1 MVDYLFV
8 ISTTLIIP
16 FTIVSIYWTV
26 VLARKIHLSMKYMK
40 GVVRNISN
48 EESKYMCEQYY
59 YHYQTEIRKSILL
72 LMINFV
78 ELFGI
83 ASNYLDLVLQ
93 DYKFDPESV
102 ANSSV
107 KIYIEGCAN
116 VNNSLLTQN
125 QLDAS
130 AIPLLTTS
138 KTFGNVAEM
147 FVVALGICLMSY
159 LLNRMKREC
168 YFPINI
174 NIKKFLVVL
183 SIISF
188 VVILTSYFTFF
199 ILLGKI
205 LFVPVLIIDLIVF
218 ISFVKKFKQALLQI
232 ALERLIQHRS
242 NDIEMKQY
250 RYFSYTMFCI
260 CLGFSLIT
268 ISSTILNI
276 QRFILTAVF
285 HGQCYFPF
293 NLIFSSKISLPFTE
307 QDMSLIAQVN
317 NYFVITCH
325 VLNLFGAA
333 AFIFP
338 YIFITVTT
346 WMNFLYKKF
355 TRKFVV
361 QFRYKVYSNIQDST
375 LSKFLFLDQ
384 KI

>member
-1 MVDYLFV
+1 MVEYLIV
-8 ISTTLIIP
+8 ISTTLIIL

-78 ELFGI
+78 EFFGA
-83 ASNYLDLVLQ
+83 ASYYLELVLQ
-93 DYKFDPESV
+93 DYKYDPESV

-125 QLDAS
+125 QLEVS

-138 KTFGNVAEM
+138 KAFGNVADI
-147 FVVALGICLMSY
+147 FVVALGICLMSF
-159 LLNRMKREC
+159 LLKRMKREC

-174 NIKKFLVVL
+174 NIKKFMVVL

-199 ILLGKI
+199 ILLSKI

-218 ISFVKKFKQALLQI
+218 ISFIKKFKQALLQI

-268 ISSTILNI
+268 IASTILNI
-276 QRFILTAVF
+276 QRFILIAVF
-285 HGQCYFPF
+285 YGQCYFPF
-293 NLIFSSKISLPFTE
+293 NLIFSSKISLPFTK
-307 QDMSLIAQVN
+307 QGMNTVAQIN
-317 NYFVITCH
+317 NYCTITHHVIGFVG
-325 VLNLFGAA
+325 VA

-346 WMNFLYKKF
+346 WINFLYKKF
-355 TRKFVV
+355 TRKSVV

-375 LSKFLFLDQ
+375 LSEFLLDQ
-384 KI
+384 